1 MTSSA
6 EAGTDAAPAPRP
18 RPRRGVSLR
27 GLAPRALSLRDAG
40 PPIALVVV
48 FAVFA
53 ALSPG
58 FRTLSNVQN
67 ILDAAAVLA
76 VVTCG
81 VSFVLLTGSIDLSA
95 PGIMGASAITVALL
109 VANNRNDN
117 DLGLLGVAVA
127 VLLGAVLG
135 GLGGL
140 ALVVLRVPS
149 FMATLGVSAVGLGV
163 ATLLFGGV
171 QPNITDAVVGG
182 WAVQRFAGL
191 AHLTWIAVGC
201 VVLGWIVQ
209 RWSRLGR
216 RALAIGGAEEVLGLS
231 GVRVAPYK
239 VAVFTM
245 AGAFYGLAGVM
256 VTSQLGAGLVQAGRG
271 YDFSAITAA
280 VVGGTLLTGGRGGV
294 LHSTV
299 GVLLVTVL
307 TNGLV
312 QAGVSPYWQGG
323 VQGLIVVAAVAA
335 AVLPQRH
342 RNQVTK

>member
-1 MTSSA
+1 MAPPTDTG
-6 EAGTDAAPAPRP
+6 AGTGAGSGARTGVVPASRP
-18 RPRRGVSLR
+18 RPRRGV
-27 GLAPRALSLRDAG
+27 SLRDAG

-48 FAVFA
+48 SGIFAV
-53 ALSPG
+53 LSPD

-67 ILDAAAVLA
+67 VLDAAAVLA

-81 VSFVLLTGSIDLSA
+81 ISFVLMMGSIDLSA

-117 DLGLLGVAVA
+117 DLGLLGVGVA
-127 VLLGAVLG
+127 VLLAAALG
-135 GLGGL
+135 CLSGL
-140 ALVVLRVPS
+140 ALVLLKVPS

-163 ATLLFGGV
+163 ATLLFAGV
-171 QPNITDAVVGG
+171 QPNITDTTVGG
-182 WAVQRFAGL
+182 WAVERFAGL
-191 AHLTWIAVGC
+191 ALLTWIALAC
-201 VVLGWIVQ
+201 VLVAWLVQ
-209 RWSRLGR
+209 RYTRLGR
-216 RALAIGGAEEVLGLS
+216 YAFAIGGAEEVLALS

-245 AGAFYGLAGVM
+245 AGAFYGLAGVL
-256 VTSQLGAGLVQAGRG
+256 VTSQLSAGLVQAGRG

-280 VVGGTLLTGGRGGV
+280 VVGGTLLTGGRGGI
-294 LHSTV
+294 LQSTV

-312 QAGVSPYWQGG
+312 QVGVSPYWQGG

-335 AVLPQRH
+335 AVIPQRR